1 MILRLTQR
9 LSKKLK
15 ITQLQIILQDGNP
28 YADWSAHLFTAQ
40 RVHYIIL
47 TNTVSLYSMIMYGRG
62 MSNEK
67 NFIKG
72 VLTYIKQFMAAD
84 GNKSIFEKY
93 IEPIAHEISFS
104 KITNRRVMGSMND
117 LIFQAKVYLV
127 ECQHSP
133 FHVSLHLNES
143 PMSYLKYG
151 RPKDAFKALSLDSK
165 K

>member
-1 MILRLTQR
+1 
-9 LSKKLK
+9 
-15 ITQLQIILQDGNP
+15 
-28 YADWSAHLFTAQ
+28 
-40 RVHYIIL
+40 
-47 TNTVSLYSMIMYGRG
+47 
-62 MSNEK
+62 
-67 NFIKG
+67 
-72 VLTYIKQFMAAD
+72 MAAD

-104 KITNRRVMGSMND
+104 KITDRRVMGSMND

-151 RPKDAFKALSLDSK
+151 RPKDAFKALSLDNK

>member
-72 VLTYIKQFMAAD
+72 VLTYIKHFMAAD

-93 IEPIAHEISFS
+93 IEPLADEISFS
-104 KITNRRVMGSMND
+104 KITDRRVMGSMND

-151 RPKDAFKALSLDSK
+151 RPKDAFKALSFDNK